1 MMYKLPDSCAD
12 RQSGFTLI
20 ELMIVVVIVAILASV
35 AFPSYTQY
43 VTRSHRQAGKNILYR
58 LADRQEQYFIDN
70 KQYASKLSILG
81 YAADTIGV
89 DAAGDITTSTDAD
102 RIYAVTLA
110 NTGATSYTVV
120 ATPQLHQASKDAAC
134 AKLSLTHAGVRAVSG
149 SSTKC
154 W

>member
-1 MMYKLPDSCAD
+1 MMYKQPDFCTD

-20 ELMIVVVIVAILASV
+20 ELMIVVVIVAVLASV

-43 VTRSHRQAGKNILYR
+43 VTRSQRQAGKNILYR

-70 KQYASKLSILG
+70 KQYASNLSTLG

-89 DAAGDITTSTDAD
+89 GASGDITTSTDAD
-102 RIYAVTLA
+102 RIYAVALA
-110 NTGATSYTVV
+110 NTSATSYTVV
-120 ATPQLHQASKDAAC
+120 ATPQLHQASKDSAC
-134 AKLSLTHAGVRAVSG
+134 GKLLLTQAGVRSVSG
-149 SSTKC
+149 SSTEC

>member
-1 MMYKLPDSCAD
+1 MYKQLDFCAD

-20 ELMIVVVIVAILASV
+20 ELMIVVVIVAVLASV

-70 KQYASKLSILG
+70 KQYASNLSTLG

-89 DAAGDITTSTDAD
+89 DAGGDITTSTDAD
-102 RIYAVTLA
+102 RVYAVALA
-110 NTGATSYTVV
+110 NTSTTSYTVV
-120 ATPQLHQASKDAAC
+120 ATPQLRQASKDSAC
-134 AKLSLTHAGVRAVSG
+134 GKLLLTQAGVRSVSG